1 MKNIPFKHSL
11 ASKFLLAILALPAL
25 LTLAGFFVFHQ
36 IEHSRLIEF
45 SRLKLKH
52 LGDVNSD
59 LMVNKLDVFKE
70 KTMRLASDN
79 QIIVPFKLNVK
90 FQLLK
95 HLNQL
100 LNQNDLKNIT
110 IISADAKPVIS
121 AGVPISNFTFD
132 FSQATSKMQQNES
145 HSFFTARHDT
155 EFGQRLSTVAHAPI
169 LSGTQVIAH
178 LFVAEDVSLN
188 ELFSSTV
195 LISDG
200 KIQSQSSELPY
211 LKPLLENNGS
221 QPHFESHIFADHPIF
236 TSKIQIPGYADQNS
250 YLVCAVDQ
258 RRDFS
263 RSRRIIIT
271 GMAISGCILI
281 VLAAYALYLS
291 RRLTDPL
298 LHIVKLADRIS
309 AKNDDVEWLS
319 DRKDEIGALNH
330 SLQLMTQ
337 KLQKTIKELKVAKKQ
352 AEEGY
357 QAKLANEAKSEFLA
371 NMSHELRTPLN
382 HIIGFTGL
390 VVDKHFGDLNETQE
404 EYLQDT
410 LTSSRHLLSLIND
423 ILDLSKVEAGK
434 EELQLSE
441 VDLRVL
447 LSNSMVMIKEKS
459 HQHGIR
465 TSIAINGLPEVA
477 WMDERKIKQVVYNL
491 LSNAAKFT
499 HDRGS
504 INLTAKY
511 LTPEKDNLLKSGDRA
526 WSLPLKNQYNAV
538 SAHNYIQIAIKDS
551 GIGLATEDLERIFNS
566 FEQVEMRNNRKYQG
580 TGLGL
585 ALTKRY
591 VEMHGGI
598 IWAESEGQGKGSCFN
613 FIIPV
618 LTSKYQFFTNP
629 DKR

>member
-36 IEHSRLIEF
+36 IEQSRLIEF

-52 LGDVNSD
+52 LGDVNTD
-59 LMVNKLDVFKE
+59 LMVNNLDVFKE
-70 KTMRLASDN
+70 KAMRLASDN
-79 QIIVPFKLNVK
+79 QIIVPFKLNVR

-100 LNQNDLKNIT
+100 LNQNDLINIT
-110 IISADAKPVIS
+110 IITADAKPVIS
-121 AGVPISNFTFD
+121 AGVPISDFTFD
-132 FSQATSKMQQNES
+132 FSQTTSKMQQNES
-145 HSFFTARHDT
+145 HSFFTARHDP
-155 EFGQRLSTVAHAPI
+155 EFGQRLSTAAHAPI

-211 LKPLLENNGS
+211 LKPFLENIGS
-221 QPHFESHIFADHPIF
+221 QQQFESHIFSDYPIF

-263 RSRRIIIT
+263 RNRRIIIT
-271 GMAISGCILI
+271 GMAISVCILI

-337 KLQKTIKELKVAKKQ
+337 KLQKTIKELKIAKKQ

-410 LTSSRHLLSLIND
+410 MTSSRHLLSLIND

-499 HDRGS
+499 PDRGS

-511 LTPEKDNLLKSGDRA
+511 LTSEKENLLKSGDRE
-526 WSLPLKNQYNAV
+526 WSLPLKNIYTTI

-551 GIGLATEDLERIFNS
+551 GIGIAVEDLERIFNS
-566 FEQVEMRNNRKYQG
+566 FEQVETRNNRKYQG

-598 IWAESEGQGKGSCFN
+598 IWAESEGQGRGSCFN

-618 LTSKYQFFTNP
+618 LTSKNQLFINP

>member
-1 MKNIPFKHSL
+1 MKKIPFKHSL

-25 LTLAGFFVFHQ
+25 LTLAGFFIFHQ
-36 IEHSRLIEF
+36 IEQSRLIEF

-52 LGDVNSD
+52 LGDVNTD

-70 KTMRLASDN
+70 KAMRLASDN
-79 QIIVPFKLNVK
+79 QIIVPFKLKVK
-90 FQLLK
+90 FQLMK
-95 HLNQL
+95 HLDQL
-100 LNQNDLKNIT
+100 LDQNELKNIT
-110 IISADAKPVIS
+110 IISSKAQSVIS
-121 AGVPISNFTFD
+121 TGAPITDFTID
-132 FSQATSKMQQNES
+132 FSQLTSKILQNES
-145 HSFFTARHDT
+145 RSFYTARHDKK
-155 EFGQRLSTVAHAPI
+155 FGQRLSIAAHAPI

-178 LFVAEDVSLN
+178 LFVAEDVMLT

-200 KIQSQSSELPY
+200 KIQSKSSGLPD
-211 LKPLLENNGS
+211 LKPILDNIRS
-221 QPHFESHIFADHPIF
+221 QPQFGSHIFSDHPIF
-236 TSKIQIPGYADQNS
+236 TSKIQIPGYADHNS

-263 RSRRIIIT
+263 RNRRIIVT

-281 VLAAYALYLS
+281 ILAAYALYLS
-291 RRLTDPL
+291 KRLTDPL

-319 DRKDEIGALNH
+319 ERKDEIGALNH

-337 KLQKTIKELKVAKKQ
+337 KLQNTIKELKIAKKQ

-390 VVDKHFGDLNETQE
+390 VVDKHFGGLNETQE

-410 LTSSRHLLSLIND
+410 LASSRHLLSLIND

-441 VDLRVL
+441 IDLRTL
-447 LSNSMVMIKEKS
+447 FRNSMVMIKEKS

-465 TSIAINGLPEVA
+465 TSISINGLPEVV
-477 WMDERKIKQVVYNL
+477 WMDERKIKQVIYNL

-499 HDRGS
+499 PDNGS

-511 LTPEKDNLLKSGDRA
+511 LTAEKKNLLKSGNRA
-526 WSLPLKNQYNAV
+526 WPLPLNNQTAASV
-538 SAHNYIQIAIKDS
+538 KNYIQVAIKDS
-551 GIGLATEDLERIFNS
+551 GIGIATEDLARIFNA
-566 FEQVEMRNNRKYQG
+566 FEQVETSNNRKFQG

-585 ALTKRY
+585 ALSKRY
-591 VEMHGGI
+591 VKMQGGI
-598 IWAESEGQGKGSCFN
+598 IWAESEGQGKGACFN

-618 LTSKYQFFTNP
+618 LTSKNQLFINP
-629 DKR
+629 DKG